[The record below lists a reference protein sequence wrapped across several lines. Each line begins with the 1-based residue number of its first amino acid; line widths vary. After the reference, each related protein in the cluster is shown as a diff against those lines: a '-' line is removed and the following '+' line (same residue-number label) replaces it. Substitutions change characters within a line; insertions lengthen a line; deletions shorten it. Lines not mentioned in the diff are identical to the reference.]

1 MSETAV
7 VYTECGRAKQ
17 WAKPAC
23 KRITKITFRFLG
35 IVEMNQALVR
45 EWVSRRERERET
57 SVQSPFCQAF
67 VNSCI
72 CLKVSHAI
80 FLYFRAQTVT
90 WKIMCTHP
98 KNKHK
103 WTQYRYHSLSSARS
117 LIHGL
122 SFSVFSFSDAIWS
135 FFGSA
140 FKVWKFNR
148 KKSPRHFEGM
158 FTLFFSLFLTAGP
171 YDLLAIFQGPDLL
184 SACRQRKPS
193 FGIKKL
199 MWEITKHTQW

>member
-1 MSETAV
+1 M
-7 VYTECGRAKQ
+7 
-17 WAKPAC
+17 
-23 KRITKITFRFLG
+23 TFRFLG

-45 EWVSRRERERET
+45 ERERVGEKESET

-103 WTQYRYHSLSSARS
+103 WTQYRYHSLSSAQS
-117 LIHGL
+117 LIRGL
-122 SFSVFSFSDAIWS
+122 SFWFL
-135 FFGSA
+135 
-140 FKVWKFNR
+140 
-148 KKSPRHFEGM
+148 
-158 FTLFFSLFLTAGP
+158 LF
-171 YDLLAIFQGPDLL
+171 
-184 SACRQRKPS
+184 
-193 FGIKKL
+193 
-199 MWEITKHTQW
+199 